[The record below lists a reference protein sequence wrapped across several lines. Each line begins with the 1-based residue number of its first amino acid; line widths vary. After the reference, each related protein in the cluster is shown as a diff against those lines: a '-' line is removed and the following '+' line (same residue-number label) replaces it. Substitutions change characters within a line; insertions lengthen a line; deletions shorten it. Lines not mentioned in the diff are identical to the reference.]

1 MLLLPLDA
9 QQFTAIYQVSDVQW
23 YLYTIH
29 YSHIQLP
36 HRYNRAKR
44 SKAKQSKAE
53 QNIVE
58 YSIVQYSTT
67 KVRSAQHGTRNRNV
81 N

>member
-36 HRYNRAKR
+36 HRYDRV
-44 SKAKQSKAE
+44 KQSKAE

-67 KVRSAQHGTRNRNV
+67 KVHSAQHGTRNRNV